1 VTLDTCPSCGCLLK
15 QPSQRSGAQNRY
27 WHGVIIP
34 ILAAHFGYNHEE
46 CHAAIRD
53 HFLGR
58 DDLGTGLR
66 VPGSTKK
73 LSVQAFSLLID
84 EVRVWAHVEHNCV
97 IPAPNEHEEEA
108 A

>member
-1 VTLDTCPSCGCLLK
+1 MTTCPHCGCLLK

-34 ILAAHFGYNHEE
+34 ILAEHFGYNHEE

-73 LSVQAFSLLID
+73 LSVQEFSLLID
-84 EVRVWAHVEHNCV
+84 QVRVWAHTDHNV
-97 IPAPNEHEEEA
+97 LIPAPNEEEVA